1 MKREQKYLKPGDIF
15 LEARGKNVPNV
26 EKVEP
31 SNRKVDKGLA
41 LGHGEESSS
50 ESKLESGSRCPGSL
64 QS

>member
-50 ESKLESGSRCPGSL
+50 ESKLESG
-64 QS
+64 